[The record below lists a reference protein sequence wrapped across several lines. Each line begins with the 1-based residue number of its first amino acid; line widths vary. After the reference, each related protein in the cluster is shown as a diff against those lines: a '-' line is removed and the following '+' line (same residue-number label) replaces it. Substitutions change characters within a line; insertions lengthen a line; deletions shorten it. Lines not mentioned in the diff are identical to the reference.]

1 MSFVFPMQK
10 ILDYR
15 TMLEEE
21 AKVRLSKAMQMQQR
35 EQERFAAI
43 QAELHATET
52 QMYEN
57 RTIDAA
63 SRWVF
68 ENFIKGLQSDLSQS
82 HARLRQLQESVN
94 QCKEMVLIRAKDKK
108 VLEKLKEKQQERHY
122 AAEKE
127 HERKTNDESATLRFN
142 MVPL

>member
-15 TMLEEE
+15 VMLEEE
-21 AKVRLSKAMQMQQR
+21 AKVRLSKAMQMLKR
-35 EQERFAAI
+35 EEERFAAI
-43 QAELHATET
+43 QGELQDTEK
-52 QMYEN
+52 QMCEN

-68 ENFIKGLQSDLSQS
+68 ENFIKGLQSDLAQS
-82 HARLRQLQESVN
+82 HTRLRQLHESVN

-127 HERKTNDESATLRFN
+127 HERKTNDEAATLRFN
-142 MVPL
+142 MVSL